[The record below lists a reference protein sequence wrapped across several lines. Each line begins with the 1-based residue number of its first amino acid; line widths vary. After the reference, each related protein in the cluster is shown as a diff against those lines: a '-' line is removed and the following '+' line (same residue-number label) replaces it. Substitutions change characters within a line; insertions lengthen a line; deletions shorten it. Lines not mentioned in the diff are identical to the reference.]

1 MMKDNNTERELDN
14 PQVEKKIKKAVND
27 ISTDLAA
34 LCTEVKS
41 ISEQLQSMLITRN
54 EVNTFKL
61 QIEKYDKKL
70 EKTQEIINKGVDVR
84 VSPVQLSEKHTN
96 TLDLINTNLEARNNR
111 WATLC
116 KAIASTGKMKVVQ
129 TAVFSVLLTVA
140 CMLLVYDNS
149 PLVWA
154 HRAFVAAESLHMED
168 PAAEYSKAYIE
179 MGGSMCAREDCMQR
193 IKGMESRVQENKTK
207 VIENK

>member
-61 QIEKYDKKL
+61 QIEKYDKK
-70 EKTQEIINKGVDVR
+70 
-84 VSPVQLSEKHTN
+84 
-96 TLDLINTNLEARNNR
+96 
-111 WATLC
+111 
-116 KAIASTGKMKVVQ
+116 
-129 TAVFSVLLTVA
+129 
-140 CMLLVYDNS
+140 
-149 PLVWA
+149 
-154 HRAFVAAESLHMED
+154 
-168 PAAEYSKAYIE
+168 
-179 MGGSMCAREDCMQR
+179 
-193 IKGMESRVQENKTK
+193 
-207 VIENK
+207 